1 MSRVRVL
8 GEVGNRDS
16 GDLFFACAGEGYFQI
31 DEFAGQFLNIDR
43 VVIVIQP
50 VADAMDAH
58 RNEVWNI
65 CFWNNHKMFNSFWV
79 HICSCRF
86 IVLCSAV
93 YTCASKGIVS
103 GIREFRQLLGC
114 SSQCGAKMT
123 ISGLFPVGG
132 MPLNRGEIVSV
143 LHPDFIN
150 TVLITMA

>member
-8 GEVGNRDS
+8 GEAGNRDS
-16 GDLFFACAGEGYFQI
+16 GDLFFACAGEGYFQV
-31 DEFAGQFLNIDR
+31 DEFAGQFLNVDR

-65 CFWNNHKMFNSFWV
+65 CFWNNHKMFLSFWV
-79 HICSCRF
+79 HICSSRF

-103 GIREFRQLLGC
+103 GNREFRQLLGR
-114 SSQCGAKMT
+114 SSQCGVKMT
-123 ISGLFPVGG
+123 ISVLFPVGG
-132 MPLNRGEIVSV
+132 MTLNRGGFFPYCI
-143 LHPDFIN
+143 LN
-150 TVLITMA
+150 L